1 MFRIAY
7 RSRLTKGTNETDIAA
22 IIKHAVER
30 NGALGI
36 TGAWMICDGEC
47 LSSIEG
53 PPLAVKAVAESIWD
67 DPRHTAFRLVGME
80 HTDERLFE
88 GWPLNLLDP
97 GALKDNPK
105 LQDHAGVLWLSA
117 FEGGIDG
124 FFGDAL
130 RYHH

>member
-7 RSRLTKGTNETDIAA
+7 RSRLSNGTDATDITV
-22 IIKHAVER
+22 IVKNAVER
-30 NGALGI
+30 NNSLGI

-47 LSSIEG
+47 LSAIEG
-53 PPLAVKAVAESIWD
+53 PPLAVKALAESIWD
-67 DPRHTAFRLVGME
+67 DPRHTAFRLVAME
-80 HTDERLFE
+80 HTEERLFE
-88 GWPLNLLDP
+88 GWSLTLLDP
-97 GALKDNPK
+97 GTLKDNPH
-105 LQDHAGVLWLSA
+105 LQDHDGVKWLSD